1 MDANQQQQQQRYEGF
16 ATMHMRMPMS
26 SSSLPIQ
33 GHCSVDNRRVTLRF
47 PFTGIE
53 FDLPTVPSEQSATD
67 LDFLIRSQ
75 KGRDMTVTVSRMD
88 DLSAFIGYGRED
100 GDDHAV
106 LTFVFYSAD
115 SPLSR
120 LPRL

>member
-1 MDANQQQQQQRYEGF
+1 MAKDQHYVGF

-53 FDLPTVPSEQSATD
+53 FDLPSVPSDQPATD
-67 LDFLIRSQ
+67 VDFLIRSQ
-75 KGRDMTVTVSRMD
+75 KGRDMTVTVSRLD
-88 DLSAFIGYGRED
+88 DLNAYIGYGRED
-100 GDDHAV
+100 GDEQAV
-106 LTFVFYSAD
+106 LTFVFYSPD

-120 LPRL
+120 LPVI